1 MEGKIVQI
9 KKGDKVYCYY
19 KLSYRVKVDPTG
31 KGKTKGTG
39 KSKVVF
45 KTIYLGTLEAVIK
58 KLTGVDINNIFEE
71 GGGSI

>member
-1 MEGKIVQI
+1 MEGKIVQV
-9 KKGDKVYCYY
+9 KKGDKIYCYY

-31 KGKTKGTG
+31 KGKTKSTG
-39 KSKVVF
+39 KSKVIF

-58 KLTGVDINNIFEE
+58 KLTGVDINNISEE